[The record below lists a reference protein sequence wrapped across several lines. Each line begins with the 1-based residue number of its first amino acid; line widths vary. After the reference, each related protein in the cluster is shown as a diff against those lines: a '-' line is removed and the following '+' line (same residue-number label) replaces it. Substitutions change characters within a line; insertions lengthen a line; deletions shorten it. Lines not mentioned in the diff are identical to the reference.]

1 MRLQR
6 GFGEVA
12 LLGDVP
18 RTATV
23 TVTATTDCELLAI
36 DRVSFLKAIT
46 GHDASRQAAWGV
58 VHAMGHGAHLSDE

>member
-18 RTATV
+18 RTA